1 MKRKK
6 YEIGKL
12 YKLTFYDHSVGSKEK
27 MVCEA
32 VGWCIQDDPI
42 HVVLT
47 AWNVKTN
54 DEDVKS
60 QNVEPVSILKAVII
74 NSRKYS

>member
-6 YEIGKL
+6 YEIGTL
-12 YKLTFYDHSVGSKEK
+12 YKLTFYDHSIGMQEK
-27 MVCEA
+27 MVCE
-32 VGWCIQDDPI
+32 VIGWVIKDDPH

-47 AWNVKTN
+47 AWKVKTGD
-54 DEDVKS
+54 DEVRRD
-60 QNVEPVSILKAVII
+60 NVEPVSILKAVII